1 MSDKTDDLIIS
12 VSTDVSTIKRQLKQ
26 LGDSIG
32 QTTSGI
38 QKQFDA
44 LGKGIDQSFTP
55 VQRRINDMVGIPYT
69 GKVKEWTGALSG
81 FGKEL
86 GNTGHA
92 AGASATQMMA
102 LQHSARSMIE
112 QIALG
117 TSPLQALTAQFS
129 HLSYVASQP
138 GGLTGALK
146 SAGSTIVGLATKFP
160 EVTAAIAVAGA
171 AFVAYEA
178 LGGTNLRTL
187 DDILK
192 THEANILL
200 LGDAYD
206 QVAGKQQKYAALT
219 ARSVN
224 AANSKDLQDAKDVL
238 SGQIKGIFDSIY
250 QTIGAGGGGQGALQ
264 TVLKSQ
270 FEPFKQALADLAKS
284 HDVKAFIDQLAAI
297 SEVNPKLES
306 ARAALADM
314 AAEAAKT
321 QAALPNLGHTVD
333 AVTDTVNAFALQLA
347 NVDSKPIQAEL
358 QALFDK
364 ARDGKEPIDAI
375 LQSLAALE
383 QANPNFSG
391 IIAGFA
397 GMLKAAAATDAAL
410 DALGS
415 KYFANQGGGP
425 NSRQK
430 LPVGLLPDSAP
441 IPGEAPNRED
451 QGAYE
456 DKLAA
461 KAARGHKSKA
471 PAQTA
476 MDQFAGD
483 LQSIKDRTA
492 ALNEEFNS
500 LGLSYEAQTKRK
512 ISLQLEQTALKQ
524 VREEARKKGD
534 VDYQNAQL
542 TPAQIAAIDQVSEAY
557 ARQADELRKA
567 QESQALQRDVL
578 KGAFDDFRS
587 ALESGQLSWKTFA
600 DIATHAL
607 DKIIS
612 KIENDLIDSILQA
625 NSAAGGGGGGILGG
639 VLGFLTG
646 GGGGSSNAF
655 PGGGSL
661 NSTGGLY
668 ADGGYTGAGGKN
680 QKAGIVH
687 KGEVVFSQDDIRRN
701 GGVAAVEALRRGGSI
716 AAPNMPSI
724 SAPARGG
731 DNVAVNNNI
740 SIDARG
746 AQQGVGDEIKRAL
759 AEYDRHSVPRT
770 VAALRQ
776 AKIRGM
782 A

>member
-1 MSDKTDDLIIS
+1 MTTNSDDLVIS
-12 VSTDVSTIKRQLKQ
+12 VSTDVTSVKRQLTQ
-26 LGDSIG
+26 LGQDIG
-32 QTTSGI
+32 QITSKI
-38 QKQFDA
+38 SNQFETMS
-44 LGKGIDQSFTP
+44 KGIDQSFTP
-55 VQRRINDMVGIPYT
+55 VQRRINDMIGIPYT
-69 GKVKEWTGALSG
+69 GKVKEWKGALAS

-86 GNTGHA
+86 ETTGGHA
-92 AGASATQMMA
+92 GSSATQMMA
-102 LQHSARSMIE
+102 LQHSARSMVE
-112 QIALG
+112 QLALG

-138 GGLTGALK
+138 GGLTGAL
-146 SAGSTIVGLATKFP
+146 STAGTTILGLVTKFP
-160 EVTAAIAVAGA
+160 YVTAAIGAAGV

-178 LGGTNLRTL
+178 LGGTSLRTL

-192 THEANILL
+192 THEANIKL

-238 SGQIKGIFDSIY
+238 TGQIKGIFDSVY
-250 QTIGAGGGGQGALQ
+250 QTIGAGGGGQGPLE

-284 HDVKAFIDQLAAI
+284 HDVKAFIDQIAAI

-383 QANPNFSG
+383 QANPNFAG
-391 IIAGFA
+391 IKAGFA
-397 GMLKAAAATDAAL
+397 EILKAAAATNAAL

-415 KYFANQGGGP
+415 KYFTNQGTNP
-425 NSRQK
+425 NGRQK

-461 KAARGHKSKA
+461 KASRGHKSKA

-492 ALNEEFNS
+492 ALNEEMNT
-500 LGLSYEAQTKRK
+500 LGLSNEAQTKRK

-534 VDYQNAQL
+534 VDWQNAQL
-542 TPAQIAAIDQVSEAY
+542 TPDQIAKIDQVSAAY
-557 ARQADELRKA
+557 AAQAEQLKNA
-567 QESQALQRDVL
+567 QAAQQLQRDVL
-578 KGAFDDFRS
+578 QGVFDDLRTS
-587 ALESGQLSWKTFA
+587 LEAGQLSWKTFA

-612 KIENDLIDSILQA
+612 KIENDLIDSIMQA
-625 NSAAGGGGGGILGG
+625 NSAAGGGGGGLGG
-639 VLGFLTG
+639 IFGAIF
-646 GGGGSSNAF
+646 GGGGSSNVF
-655 PGGGSL
+655 PAAPAG
-661 NSTGGLY
+661 TGGLY
-668 ADGGYTGAGGKN
+668 ADGGYTGPGGKN

-716 AAPNMPSI
+716 AAPQMPAI
-724 SAPARGG
+724 QAPSRGG
-731 DNVAVNNNI
+731 DTVAVNNNI
-740 SIDARG
+740 TIDARG

-759 AEYDRHSVPRT
+759 AEYDKHTVPRT

-782 A
+782 T